1 MHAAPIEEVIEDF
14 SRHLIRLETY
24 VEAWNNDPD
33 NRGHQIRPNAQALFL
48 SVKSSHDDIARYKA
62 YHLSDPRNGISNSV
76 KMSAYLCK
84 WMARFK
90 VVELATPDSQD
101 EHEDVTAI
109 LLNGAFALY
118 LCRTLIGAE
127 LKTPF
132 YFTDQY
138 GDEFQYD
145 LLYREIGEDGLLHI
159 FQMIFTAVGI
169 RRAGVLEFLDKE
181 VATSVFDDQA

>member
-1 MHAAPIEEVIEDF
+1 MHAAPIEEVMEDF

-24 VEAWNNDPD
+24 ISAWNDDPENGD
-33 NRGHQIRPNAQALFL
+33 HKIRPNVQALFL
-48 SVKSSHDDIARYKA
+48 SVKSAHDDIARYKA

-84 WMARFK
+84 WMTRFK
-90 VVELATPDSQD
+90 VVELAVPNDQQK
-101 EHEDVTAI
+101 HEDVTAI
-109 LLNGAFALY
+109 LLNGEFALY
-118 LCRTLIGAE
+118 ICRTLIGAE

-132 YFTDQY
+132 YFTNQY

-159 FQMIFTAVGI
+159 FQMIFTAVKI
-169 RRAGVLEFLDKE
+169 RRAGVLEFIDEE
-181 VATSVFDDQA
+181 VAASVFDD